1 MDNIIKEQAVGI
13 IKEAFE
19 LDSFQERKEGKSFYG
34 EDSED
39 VSFFFDKR
47 QYDRATVI
55 EKLRECFK
63 DKNIVEGQCRIDN
76 ITLLYTVVHIEPR
89 GKR

>member
-1 MDNIIKEQAVGI
+1 MLPYATIILRPHNNSNNFQKRTTMDNITKEQAVEI

-47 QYDRATVI
+47 
-55 EKLRECFK
+55 
-63 DKNIVEGQCRIDN
+63 
-76 ITLLYTVVHIEPR
+76 
-89 GKR
+89 